1 MTRERGLWE
10 AVATVAVPSLVVWSV
25 LLFVIRANAT
35 ADEWPL
41 YVIFIALPLPL
52 IFPIYKRYL
61 RGASARVEK
70 PRTLFIAG
78 AAFAVL
84 GSANIIGTLI
94 HHRDNSDLAFHLV
107 IGVAW
112 LLFGGEKFRRAV
124 KAKSNGSPK
133 LA

>member
-1 MTRERGLWE
+1 MTRERALWE

-25 LLFVIRANAT
+25 LLFVIRANAR

-41 YVIFIALPLPL
+41 YVIFMALPLPL
-52 IFPIYKRYL
+52 IFLIYKRYL
-61 RGASARVEK
+61 RATSATVEK
-70 PRTLFIAG
+70 PRTLFIA
-78 AAFAVL
+78 ALAFAVL
-84 GSANIIGTLI
+84 GSANVIGTLV
-94 HHRDNSDLAFHLV
+94 HHRDNSDLALHLV

-112 LLFGGEKFRRAV
+112 LLIGGEKFRRAV

>member
-52 IFPIYKRYL
+52 IFPIYK
-61 RGASARVEK
+61 
-70 PRTLFIAG
+70 TIFAG
-78 AAFAVL
+78 
-84 GSANIIGTLI
+84 
-94 HHRDNSDLAFHLV
+94 R
-107 IGVAW
+107 
-112 LLFGGEKFRRAV
+112 
-124 KAKSNGSPK
+124 
-133 LA
+133 